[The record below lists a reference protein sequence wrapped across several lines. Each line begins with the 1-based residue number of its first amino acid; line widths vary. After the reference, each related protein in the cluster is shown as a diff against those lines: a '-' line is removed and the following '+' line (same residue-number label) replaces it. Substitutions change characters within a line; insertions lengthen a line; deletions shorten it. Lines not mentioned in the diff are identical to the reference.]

1 MTQAKKI
8 RDFTEGPILPMIIGF
23 ALPLIATGIL
33 QLLFNT
39 ADIIVVGRWG
49 GSTPEECETALA
61 AVGSCGSLINLLVN
75 LFFGLSVG
83 AGVCVAHDIGAKAYD
98 QVEKTV
104 HTAVLASLV
113 CSAFVMVFGIV
124 AARPLLILM
133 GTEESVLGQAVPYM
147 VAYFCGIPANMLYNY
162 CASML
167 RSTGDT
173 VRPLTFLSVAG
184 VVNVVLNLIMV
195 LVFRLGA
202 VGVGIATAVSQW
214 VSCALII
221 GFMMRNEGP
230 CHLDLRKLCIDKNK
244 LKKIVFIGIP
254 AGLQGTLFSLSNVL
268 IQSSINSFGK
278 AVVAGNS
285 AAGNLEGYAYT
296 AQNALYQTALT
307 FVGQHKGAEKY
318 HRMKKCILWCAISV
332 LTVGLTIGWSMYL
345 LGAPLLEIYAPGNGN
360 AIEAGLLRMRVCMVT
375 YFLCGLMEVGSGVMR
390 GLGRS
395 ITSMIVSLIGSCVFR
410 ILWIYTVFALFHT
423 PAVLYLSYP
432 ISWGMTAAT
441 HFIFSFF
448 TLRKEER
455 AVREAAAKAVT

>member
-1 MTQAKKI
+1 MTQTKKV
-8 RDFTEGPILPMIIGF
+8 RDFTEGPILPMIVGF

-61 AVGSCGSLINLLVN
+61 AVGSCGALINLIVN

-98 QVEKTV
+98 RVEKTV

-113 CSAFVMVFGIV
+113 CSVFVMVFGIV

-195 LVFRLGA
+195 LGFHLGA
-202 VGVGIATAVSQW
+202 VGVGIATAASQW
-214 VSCALII
+214 VSCALIV
-221 GFMMRNEGP
+221 GFMMRTDGP
-230 CHLDLRKLCIDKNK
+230 CHLDLRKLRIDKGK

-278 AVVAGNS
+278 AVVAGN
-285 AAGNLEGYAYT
+285 AAAANLDGYVYT
-296 AQNALYQTALT
+296 SQNALYQTALT
-307 FVGQHKGAEKY
+307 FVGQHKGAQKY

-332 LTVGLTIGWSMYL
+332 VAVGVMVGWAMYL
-345 LGAPLLEIYAPGNGN
+345 FGHPLLEIYAPGNEP
-360 AIEAGLLRMRVCMVT
+360 AIQAGMLRMGICTTT

-395 ITSMIVSLIGSCVFR
+395 VTSMIVSLIGSCALR
-410 ILWIYTVFALFHT
+410 ILWIYTVFAMFPTLT
-423 PAVLYLSYP
+423 VLYISYP

-441 HFIFSFF
+441 HFVFSFF

-455 AVREAAAKAVT
+455 AVREAAAQAST